1 MSATLQHVVDVT
13 DSTFEQVVVEGS
25 KERPVVVDLWATWC
39 GPCHALSPI
48 LEKEAEDRDGAFLLA
63 KLDVDENPMVA
74 GALGVQ
80 SIPMVIAFRDGRPVN
95 GFVGAYPEQEVRQ
108 FVDTILPT
116 EADVAAA
123 AAQAEETAGDL
134 DGAERGYRDV
144 LADDPG
150 NRDAA
155 LGLAR
160 ILLDRGSSEEAR
172 SLASPHRP
180 DPEAERLL
188 ARLDVQGWSGGDTG
202 PGPLGDAKRLAA
214 DGRTREALDAMLEAL
229 VEDRDAAREAM
240 VTLLASL
247 GDDDPLVPEY
257 RRKLASALF

>member
-1 MSATLQHVVDVT
+1 MSATMQHVVDVT

-48 LEKEAEDRDGAFLLA
+48 LEKVAQDRDGAFLLA

-95 GFVGAYPEQEVRQ
+95 GFVGAYPEQEVQR

-116 EADVAAA
+116 EAELAAA
-123 AAQAEETAGDL
+123 AAREEESAGDL

-144 LADDPG
+144 LAGDPG

-160 ILLDRGSSEEAR
+160 ILLDRGESEEAR
-172 SLASPHRP
+172 QLASPHRP
-180 DPEAERLL
+180 DPEAERVL
-188 ARLDVQGWSGGDTG
+188 ARLQVEGWADDAE
-202 PGPLGDAKRLAA
+202 PGALGDAKRLAA
-214 DGRTREALDAMLEAL
+214 ARRWRDALDGMLEAL
-229 VEDRDAAREAM
+229 AENRDAAREAM
-240 VTLLASL
+240 VTVLAAL
-247 GDDDPLVPEY
+247 GDEDPLVREY

>member
-1 MSATLQHVVDVT
+1 MSATMQHVVDVT

-25 KERPVVVDLWATWC
+25 KERPVVLDLWATWC

-48 LEKEAEDRDGAFLLA
+48 LEKVAGERDGAFLLA

-80 SIPMVIAFRDGRPVN
+80 GIPMVVAFRDGQPVN
-95 GFVGAYPEQEVRQ
+95 GFVGALPEQEVQR

-116 EADVAAA
+116 EAELAAA
-123 AAQAEETAGDL
+123 AAQAEESAGDL
-134 DGAERGYRDV
+134 DGAERGYREV
-144 LADDPG
+144 LAGDPG

-160 ILLDRGSSEEAR
+160 ILLDRGASEEAR
-172 SLASPHRP
+172 ALASPHRP

-188 ARLDVQGWSGGDTG
+188 ARLQVEGWAGESGDGA
-202 PGPLGDAKRLAA
+202 LGDAKRLAA
-214 DGRTREALDAMLEAL
+214 EGHSRGALDGMLKAL
-229 VEDRDAAREAM
+229 DDDRDAAREAM
-240 VTLLASL
+240 VTLLAAL
-247 GDDDPLVPEY
+247 GDEDPLVSEY
-257 RRKLASALF
+257 RRKLASAFF

>member
-25 KERPVVVDLWATWC
+25 KQRPVVVDLWATWC

-48 LEKEAEDRDGAFLLA
+48 LEKVAEEHDGAFLLA

-95 GFVGAYPEQEVRQ
+95 GFVGAYPEQEVQR
-108 FVDTILPT
+108 FVDTVLPT
-116 EADVAAA
+116 EAELAAA
-123 AAQAEETAGDL
+123 AAQAEESAGDL

-144 LADDPG
+144 LAGDPG

-160 ILLDRGSSEEAR
+160 ILLDRGESEEAR
-172 SLASPHRP
+172 RLASPHRP
-180 DPEAERLL
+180 DPEAERVL
-188 ARLDVQGWSGGDTG
+188 ARLQVEAWADE
-202 PGPLGDAKRLAA
+202 PEARALGDAKRLAA
-214 DGRTREALDAMLEAL
+214 AGRWREALDGMLEAL
-229 VEDRDAAREAM
+229 ADDRDAAREAM
-240 VTLLASL
+240 VTVLGAL
-247 GDDDPLVPEY
+247 GDENPLVPEY